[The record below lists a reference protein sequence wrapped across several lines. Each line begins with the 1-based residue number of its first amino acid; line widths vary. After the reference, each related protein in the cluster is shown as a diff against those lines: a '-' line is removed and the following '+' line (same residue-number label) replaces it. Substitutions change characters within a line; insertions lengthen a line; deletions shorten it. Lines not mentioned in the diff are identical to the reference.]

1 MRELLK
7 NMVKQERLYGQM
19 RTSARECNIRM
30 KYWRMPLVLCPFVP
44 FGIVSLCL
52 HLFVLCPFFAC
63 LGIVSLFCVSWYCAP
78 LFVSLGFR
86 CCCCCFRYV
95 CVFVCMCVSLC
106 LRLLVLCPFI
116 CVPLHFASL
125 CPLVLCPFISDPLH
139 CAPLLMPLGIVQLY
153 FHPYY
158 CSLLFVPLGIVVP
171 WYRASGIVPVCL
183 CPRCC
188 AHLLVLLGSLPT
200 PHFLK
205 STVFE

>member
-52 HLFVLCPFFAC
+52 
-63 LGIVSLFCVSWYCAP
+63 
-78 LFVSLGFR
+78 
-86 CCCCCFRYV
+86 
-95 CVFVCMCVSLC
+95 
-106 LRLLVLCPFI
+106 RLLVLCPFI

-125 CPLVLCPFISDPLH
+125 CPLVLCPFISVPLH

-188 AHLLVLLGSLPT
+188 AHLLVLLWYRARLFVSSVLCPLACAPLVSCPFVCVLGVVPTCLYSLVVCQPRT
-200 PHFLK
+200 SSKAQSLNRN
-205 STVFE
+205 EM